1 MSSSEIVLIFS
12 LLDAE
17 IRPPNGTEIP
27 QFQNQSFQIE
37 FFDSG
42 RKGLIFGFPTSFFLI
57 TRKGVWIFGFPRP
70 KSKRLKEKIQKITKT
85 QGTRLIFN
93 LSKNYPKKTRKK
105 IDFLDFFLGC
115 FDF

>member
-42 RKGLIFGFPTSFFLI
+42 RKGLIFGFPTSFF
-57 TRKGVWIFGFPRP
+57 
-70 KSKRLKEKIQKITKT
+70 
-85 QGTRLIFN
+85 
-93 LSKNYPKKTRKK
+93 
-105 IDFLDFFLGC
+105 
-115 FDF
+115 